1 MSLVEQV
8 KQAGVV
14 GAGGGVFP
22 AHVKVAGKADTVIAN
37 GAECEPLLY
46 KDAAVME
53 HRAAEVVAGVLLVMD
68 AVGAREGI
76 IGIKAKKK
84 RAVEAIR
91 DACQGTSLRMHL
103 LGDYYPAGDEYELV
117 NAVTGRLIPP
127 QGIPLQIGIVV
138 NNVET
143 LANIAAAAQGVPVT
157 RKTITLAGAVKNPV
171 TITVPIGTTFR
182 EAIEAAG
189 GPNTDDPVLCVGGL
203 MMGLTT
209 DDLDTP
215 IVKTSSGAVILPRSH
230 YLIGRKLKPEP
241 IKARIG
247 KSACDQCRY
256 CTELCPR
263 YLLGYAVEPHQVMR
277 SLAFTATD
285 KSYWNQMAVNCCA
298 CGLCTLY
305 ACPESLFPKEACDAS
320 KAEMLSANIKWT
332 GTARTKPHPM
342 HDGRRVPVK
351 MLMQKLDIMKYDAPA
366 PWRDIA
372 VTPRQLILPL
382 KQAAGVPNKP
392 IVKKGDEITVGQPLG
407 EISDKDLGAIIHAPI
422 AGIVAEVTDE
432 LIILTRQA

>member
-14 GAGGGVFP
+14 GAGGGGFP

>member
-1 MSLVEQV
+1 MGLLEQV

-14 GAGGGVFP
+14 GAGGGGFP
-22 AHVKVAGKADTVIAN
+22 AHIKLAGKADTVIAN

-157 RKTITLAGAVKNPV
+157 WKTITLAGAVKNPV

-209 DDLDTP
+209 DNLDTP
-215 IVKTSSGAVILPRSH
+215 IIKTSTGAVILPRSH
-230 YLIGRKLKPEP
+230 FVIQRKLKPEP

-247 KSACDQCRY
+247 KSACDQCRD

-332 GTARTKPHPM
+332 GTAPTKPHPM

-392 IVKKGDEITVGQPLG
+392 IVKKGDKIAVGQPLG

-422 AGIVAEVTDE
+422 AGIVAEVTDD

>member
-1 MSLVEQV
+1 MSLLEQV

-14 GAGGGVFP
+14 GAGGAGFP
-22 AHVKVAGKADTVIAN
+22 AHIKLTAKADTVIAN
-37 GAECEPLLY
+37 GAECEPLLH
-46 KDAAVME
+46 KDAAVMR
-53 HRAAEVVAGVLLVMD
+53 HQAADVVTGVQLVMQ
-68 AVGAREGI
+68 AVGARDGI

-84 RAVEAIR
+84 DAVEAIQA
-91 DACQGTSLRMHL
+91 ACKGTPVRIHL
-103 LGDYYPAGDEYELV
+103 LDDYYPAGDEYELV
-117 NAVTGRLIPP
+117 NVLTGRLIPP
-127 QGIPLQIGIVV
+127 QGLPLHVGIVV

-143 LANIAAAAQGVPVT
+143 LANIAAAAEGLPVI

-171 TITVPIGTTFR
+171 TITVPIGTSFR

-189 GPNTDDPVLCVGGL
+189 GLTTDDPVLCVGGL
-203 MMGLTT
+203 MMGQTT

-215 IVKTSSGAVILPRSH
+215 IVKTSGGAVILPRSH
-230 YLIGRKLKPEP
+230 FVIERKLKPDP
-241 IKARIG
+241 LKSRIG

-320 KAEMLSANIKWT
+320 KTEMRAANIRWT
-332 GTARTKPHPM
+332 GAAPTRPHPL
-342 HDGRRVPVK
+342 HDGRRVPIK
-351 MLMQKLDIMKYDAPA
+351 MLVKKFALEKYDVPA
-366 PWRDIA
+366 PWQDIA

-422 AGIVAEVTDE
+422 AGIVAEVTDAF
-432 LIILTRQA
+432 IIMTRPA